1 MYARTRAKGGGG
13 GGWGVIECTNSGW
26 NRVRGNGGMFTPKNG
41 TIRGEIGMSLIFDWV
56 ERANDEW

>member
-1 MYARTRAKGGGG
+1 MGGGGG